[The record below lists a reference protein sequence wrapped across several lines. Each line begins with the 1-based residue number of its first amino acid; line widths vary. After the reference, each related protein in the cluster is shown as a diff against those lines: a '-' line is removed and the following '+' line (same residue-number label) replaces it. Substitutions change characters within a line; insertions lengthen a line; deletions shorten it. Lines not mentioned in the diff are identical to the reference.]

1 MACSRCKGM
10 MVEECHS
17 DLMFEHSFWRC
28 VNCGAIVDPTIPAQ
42 SALALAV
49 QAVGL
54 RQRRA
59 ARPAGSSLR

>member
-17 DLMFEHSFWRC
+17 DLMLEHSFWRC

-42 SALALAV
+42 SALTLVV